1 MLHPKLCLLI
11 KTLAILYVTLSLGAK
26 ALTKDPEKPIPN
38 EVRYSSEDAKVRAG
52 LMNDIYLSTLN
63 MLHHRYFHQERTL
76 VPARAMEDVFSDI
89 KKTSNTDARWLSINL
104 KAMSFTH
111 EPHTDFE
118 KRAAREITNGKSEV
132 EVIEDGFYRRVV
144 AIPLVGGCLSCHEG
158 VFKPSGKAP
167 KFAALLISIP
177 VKNAG
182 K

>member
-1 MLHPKLCLLI
+1 MLNPKLFLLI
-11 KTLAILYVTLSLGAK
+11 RTLALLFVTLVLGAK
-26 ALTKDPEKPIPN
+26 ALTKDPEKPIHN
-38 EVRYSSEDAKVRAG
+38 DVRYSSEDAKVRAR

-63 MLHHRYFHQERTL
+63 MLHHRYFHQERML
-76 VPARAMEDVFSDI
+76 VPARAMDDVFSDI
-89 KKTSNTDARWLSINL
+89 KKTSNIEARWLSVNL

-167 KFAALLISIP
+167 KFAALLISVP
-177 VKNAG
+177 VKNTG